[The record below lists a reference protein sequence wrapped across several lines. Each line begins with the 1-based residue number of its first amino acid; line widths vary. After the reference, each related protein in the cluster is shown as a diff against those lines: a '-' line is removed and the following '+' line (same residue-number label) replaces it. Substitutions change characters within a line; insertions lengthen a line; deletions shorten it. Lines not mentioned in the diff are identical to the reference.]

1 MGSNPVGLRPA
12 NLSEYHEP
20 LFSQFIVFCCHGLE
34 TLTVAKVSDNYLLL
48 DCRIGIR
55 SEFREPSISLG
66 VRFPLQKR
74 PDNTQSLAEKANWVT
89 RKIKL
94 SSKVACLPIAF
105 FESVAAFSLLLQIQD
120 ILFYFVSFFVG
131 VARQLKRHSS
141 ASLEPV
147 CMPNVHGLLRFC
159 CHRTQ
164 QDKCPLHKKLGTLLH
179 LCVSSLRR
187 GHADLLCIVPILS
200 DDPRRES
207 GTCCPTASRRNTRKR
222 TKDDKG

>member
-1 MGSNPVGLRPA
+1 M
-12 NLSEYHEP
+12 
-20 LFSQFIVFCCHGLE
+20 
-34 TLTVAKVSDNYLLL
+34 
-48 DCRIGIR
+48 
-55 SEFREPSISLG
+55 
-66 VRFPLQKR
+66 
-74 PDNTQSLAEKANWVT
+74 
-89 RKIKL
+89 

-105 FESVAAFSLLLQIQD
+105 FESVAAFSLLLQIQE

-164 QDKCPLHKKLGTLLH
+164 QDKCPLHKKLGTLLD

-187 GHADLLCIVPILS
+187 GHANLLCRDQFYRMIPEGNPAIRASALHMSSHNEHMNEDRCVARQNSKLYLQIYKLTSRHTQTPPGQRPSLTQS
-200 DDPRRES
+200 GSLCRRHF
-207 GTCCPTASRRNTRKR
+207 GRAAKASAC
-222 TKDDKG
+222 

>member
-1 MGSNPVGLRPA
+1 M
-12 NLSEYHEP
+12 
-20 LFSQFIVFCCHGLE
+20 
-34 TLTVAKVSDNYLLL
+34 
-48 DCRIGIR
+48 
-55 SEFREPSISLG
+55 
-66 VRFPLQKR
+66 
-74 PDNTQSLAEKANWVT
+74 
-89 RKIKL
+89 

-131 VARQLKRHSS
+131 VARRHSS

-164 QDKCPLHKKLGTLLH
+164 QDKCPLHKKLGTLLD
-179 LCVSSLRR
+179 LCVLSLRR
-187 GHADLLCIVPILS
+187 GHATLLCIVPILL

-207 GTCCPTASRRNTRKR
+207 GKSYIRDVHVVQQHRDETLESEPKT
-222 TKDDKG
+222 TKVSDC